1 MSSSPLPGASERSAV
16 ETVVGAAWD
25 PVWVA
30 PEAAVVGDNSHF
42 TYHYNEFGV
51 FHSEFIGIF
60 AS

>member
-1 MSSSPLPGASERSAV
+1 MSLFPFPGASVPSEE
-16 ETVVGAAWD
+16 ETVAGAAWD

-30 PEAAVVGDNSHF
+30 PQAAVEGDNSHF

>member
-1 MSSSPLPGASERSAV
+1 MSSFPLPGVSERSVV
-16 ETVVGAAWD
+16 ETVAGAAWD

-30 PEAAVVGDNSHF
+30 PEAAVEGDNSHF

>member
-1 MSSSPLPGASERSAV
+1 VAGVAWEVLLWAVPAAAV
-16 ETVVGAAWD
+16 E
-25 PVWVA
+25 
-30 PEAAVVGDNSHF
+30 GDNCHF

>member
-1 MSSSPLPGASERSAV
+1 MSSFPLPGASVRSVV
-16 ETVVGAAWD
+16 ETVAGAAWD
-25 PVWVA
+25 PVWAA
-30 PEAAVVGDNSHF
+30 PEAAVDGDNCLF